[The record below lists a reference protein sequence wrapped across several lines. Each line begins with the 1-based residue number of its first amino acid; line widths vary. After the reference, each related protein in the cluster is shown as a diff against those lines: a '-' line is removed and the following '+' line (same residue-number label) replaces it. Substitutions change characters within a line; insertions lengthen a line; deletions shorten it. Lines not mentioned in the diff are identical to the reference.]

1 MDSISWFIGSPDIH
15 SAVATLEIDGT
26 FRITGNGDVQRF
38 VSESLIPWKEFRKDI
53 QRVCFDD
60 RIRPSSISNWF
71 YGCTE
76 LTTVDGLPDCIED
89 MSIAFCRCSSLTALP
104 PMPASL
110 RDLDEAFLGCTSL
123 ATFPEIPEN
132 VIYTVD
138 TFVDCCALSGTMN
151 IKAAGLSQWSYMFQD
166 ACSLPGASLT
176 VNYTSTLEKVID
188 DIINTG
194 TDKSSIT
201 RGTVL

>member
-26 FRITGNGDVQRF
+26 FRVTGIGDVQRF

-53 QRVCFDD
+53 KRVCFDTG
-60 RIRPSSISNWF
+60 IRPSSISNWF

-76 LTTVDGLPDCIED
+76 LTTVDDLPDCIED
-89 MSIAFCRCSSLTALP
+89 MSIAFCRCTSLRSLP
-104 PMPASL
+104 PMPSAL
-110 RDLDEAFLGCTSL
+110 RDLDEAFLGCISL
-123 ATFPEIPEN
+123 ETFPEVPPN
-132 VIYTVD
+132 VIYTID
-138 TFVDCCALSGTMN
+138 TFVDCRALSGTMT

-176 VNYTSTLEKVID
+176 VNYTAELGNIID

-201 RGTVL
+201 KGTI

>member
-15 SAVATLEIDGT
+15 SAVATIESDGT
-26 FRITGNGDVQRF
+26 FRVTGSGDVQRF
-38 VSESLIPWKEFRKDI
+38 VSESLIPWRDFRKDI
-53 QRVCFDD
+53 KRVCFDTE
-60 RIRPSSISNWF
+60 IRPSSISNWF

-76 LTTVDGLPDCIED
+76 LTTVDELPDCIED
-89 MSIAFCRCSSLTALP
+89 MSISFCRCSALRDMP
-104 PMPASL
+104 PMPAAL
-110 RDLDEAFLGCTSL
+110 RDMDEAFLGCTSL
-123 ATFPEIPEN
+123 ETFPEIPAN

-138 TFVDCCALSGTMN
+138 TFVDCCALSGVMD
-151 IKAAGLSQWSYMFQD
+151 IKAAGLSQWAYMFQD

-176 VNYTSTLEKVID
+176 VNYAPALENVIS
-188 DIINTG
+188 DIISTG